1 MSICVTF
8 TACVCCSPVRGQQNT
23 QAWFDFIVDYPFSNQ
38 YLAELETSY
47 QAMLTGDSTWRSYNL
62 TPTLEYQ
69 FFPNVDFIASV
80 PLAYTVQTEGYES
93 FESRITLEVRWHIT
107 QNKRVNTRL
116 VFKGEER
123 FFQNLETNDWE
134 NSTRVR
140 LMAEASIAINGPN
153 LYKDKLWYAIADYE
167 QFFVTDKDLD
177 ERYANR
183 RRGRLGAGYRLNY
196 KNRFELVYTLQ
207 ASRNEIY
214 DSFESTDNVLQLR
227 YKMFLNPARPS
238 ATNEKKQTKVL

>member
-8 TACVCCSPVRGQQNT
+8 TACFCCSHVRAQQNT

-62 TPTLEYQ
+62 TPTFEYQ
-69 FFPNVDFIASV
+69 FFTNVDLIASA

-93 FESRITLEVRWHIT
+93 FESRITLEARWHIT
-107 QNKRVNTRL
+107 QNKRVNTRF

-123 FFQNLETNDWE
+123 FFQNLETKEWE
-134 NSTRVR
+134 NSTRLR
-140 LMAEASIAINGPN
+140 LMAEATVAINEPN
-153 LYKDKLWYAIADYE
+153 LYQDKLWYAIADYE
-167 QFFVTDKDLD
+167 EFFVTDKDLD

-207 ASRNEIY
+207 TSRNEIY

-227 YKMFLNPARPS
+227 YKMFLNPAKPS
-238 ATNEKKQTKVL
+238 ASK